1 MKKASS
7 MDETIAV
14 PSHIAIIMDG
24 NGRWAKRK
32 IMPRVMGHKKGL
44 EVLENTVKDCIDLG
58 VKNLTVFAFSTEN
71 WKRPKIE
78 VDFLMNLFLRSL
90 EYKIQQLHKNNIRFR
105 FIGKTDRFSDEIVA
119 KIRKGEDL
127 TKNNTLFTITV
138 AADYGGRWD
147 IVNAVNHLIQNGYQ
161 EITENDIQSHLAL
174 HDLPEPELYI
184 RTGGEI
190 RISNFLL
197 WQMAYTDFYFTDTI
211 WPDFNKE
218 QLILALESFQN
229 RERRFGR
236 TSEQLPIHERR
247 E

>member
-1 MKKASS
+1 MKKVSS
-7 MDETIAV
+7 KNKSKAI

-24 NGRWAKRK
+24 NGRWAKKRK
-32 IMPRVMGHKKGL
+32 MPRVMGHKKGL
-44 EVLENTVKDCIDLG
+44 EVLESIVKDCIDLG

-90 EYKIQQLHKNNIRFR
+90 ECKIHELHKNNIRFR
-105 FIGKTDRFSDEIVA
+105 FIGNIHRLSHEIVEEI
-119 KIRKGEDL
+119 KKGEAL
-127 TKNNTLFTITV
+127 TRNNNLFTITV

-147 IVNAVNHLIQNGYQ
+147 IVNAVNQLIRDGYQ
-161 EITENDIQSHLAL
+161 EVTEDDIQSHLAL

-197 WQMAYTDFYFTDTI
+197 WQMAYTEFYFTGTL
-211 WPDFNKE
+211 WPDFDKA
-218 QLILALESFQN
+218 QLILAIESFQN

-236 TSEQLPIHERR
+236 TSEQLLIHERR
-247 E
+247 D